1 MRQVEMS
8 GKILPMEPTKN
19 TPDSPVETVSTQ
31 AAPTSNL
38 KVSFWEIIKF
48 VVITIIIVV
57 PIRTFIAQPFIVH
70 GGSMET
76 TFQES
81 EYLIVDEFS
90 YLLRT
95 PARGEVI
102 IFRYPKNP
110 SVFFIK
116 RVVGLP
122 GETLAI
128 KNSRILIKQAD
139 GSWQALNEPYAKGKT
154 FSDITDITLKADE
167 YFVVGDNR
175 ELSYD
180 SRAWGPV
187 KLDLIRGRA
196 WLRLL
201 PITRINY
208 LPGQGAASSTKI

>member
-8 GKILPMEPTKN
+8 GKILPMEPEKLN
-19 TPDSPVETVSTQ
+19 PEGPVDQASTPTIP
-31 AAPTSNL
+31 ASNL

-48 VVITIIIVV
+48 VVITIAIVV

-70 GGSMET
+70 GGSMEN
-76 TFQES
+76 TFQEK
-81 EYLIVDEFS
+81 EYLIVDELS
-90 YLLRT
+90 YFLRT
-95 PARGEVI
+95 PTRGEVI

-116 RVVGLP
+116 RIVGLP

-139 GSWQALNEPYAKGKT
+139 GAWQALNEPYARGKT

-180 SRAWGPV
+180 SRSWGPV
-187 KLDLIRGRA
+187 KLDQIRGRA

-201 PITRINY
+201 PVTKINY
-208 LPGQGAASSTKI
+208 LPGQTNVPSSKI

>member
-1 MRQVEMS
+1 MAEAASTRALKPASQF
-8 GKILPMEPTKN
+8 KN
-19 TPDSPVETVSTQ
+19 SI
-31 AAPTSNL
+31 
-38 KVSFWEIIKF
+38 WEILKF
-48 VVITIIIVV
+48 VLITVIIVV

-70 GGSMET
+70 GSSMENS
-76 TFQES
+76 FFEN
-81 EYLIVDEFS
+81 EYLIVDELS
-90 YLLRT
+90 YYLRT
-95 PARGEVI
+95 PERGEVV

-116 RVVGLP
+116 RIIGLP
-122 GETLAI
+122 GETVAI

-154 FSDITDITLKADE
+154 FSDTPEITLKAQE

-201 PITRINY
+201 PINRISY
-208 LPGQGAASSTKI
+208 LPAAADPLAKPKI

>member
-1 MRQVEMS
+1 
-8 GKILPMEPTKN
+8 MEPEKN
-19 TPDSPVETVSTQ
+19 SLSEEIQITTPTSPENKLPDSK
-31 AAPTSNL
+31 L
-38 KVSFWEIIKF
+38 KTKLKLSIWEIVKF
-48 VVITIIIVV
+48 VILTLVIVV

-70 GGSMET
+70 GGSMEN
-76 TFQES
+76 TFFEN
-81 EYLIVDEFS
+81 EYLIVDELS
-90 YLLRT
+90 YFLRL
-95 PARGEVI
+95 PVRGEVI

-110 SVFFIK
+110 SIFFIK
-116 RVVGLP
+116 RIVGLP

-128 KNSRILIKQAD
+128 KNNRILIKQAD
-139 GSWQALNEPYAKGKT
+139 DIWQALNEPYAKGKT
-154 FSDITDITLKADE
+154 FSDISDITLKDQE

-201 PITRINY
+201 PFARINY
-208 LPGQGAASSTKI
+208 LPGASENN